1 MTRPS
6 VLTARGIRKTL
17 GEGAGQV
24 EALKGVSLTVHSGEL
39 TLLMGPSGS
48 GKTTLLS
55 ILGCLLRADEGTL
68 ELGDTKLQGM
78 TPEQLAF
85 VRREHIGFVFQSY
98 NLFPTLTAV
107 ENTAL
112 CLDVRG
118 TDRATA
124 HKRALE
130 ALDAVGLSHRVNAHP
145 RTMSGGEK
153 QRVAIARALVGKP
166 SIILADEP
174 TSALDAENGKA
185 VMQLLSDV
193 SKDSGRAVLAVTH
206 DHRTEVYADRIV
218 QIEDGIISGSTR
230 PTKGKASETETHD
243 THETKTSNVTP
254 LPTKNK
260 RQRGPQPSKKRRAG
274 KSKR

>member
-24 EALKGVSLTVHSGEL
+24 EALKGVSLTVHSDEL

-55 ILGCLLRADEGTL
+55 VLGCLLSADEGTL
-68 ELGDTKLQGM
+68 ELAGESLAGLSS
-78 TPEQLAF
+78 EQLAR

-98 NLFPTLTAV
+98 NLFPTLSAA

-118 TDRATA
+118 VDRTTA

-130 ALDAVGLSHRVNAHP
+130 ALDAVGLSHRVNAYP

-185 VMQLLSDV
+185 VMKLLSDV
-193 SKDSGRAVLAVTH
+193 SRDSGRAVLAVTH

-218 QIEDGIISGSTR
+218 RIEDGLITGSSR
-230 PTKGKASETETHD
+230 PKKCKRVEEDGVPNVEG
-243 THETKTSNVTP
+243 SNVTP
-254 LPTKNK
+254 LPTPENK
-260 RQRGPQPSKKRRAG
+260 RPRNSPPAKRRRAG
-274 KSKR
+274 KAKR

>member
-1 MTRPS
+1 MTHSS

-24 EALKGVSLTVHSGEL
+24 EALKGVSLTVHTGEM

-55 ILGCLLRADEGTL
+55 ILGCLLSADSGTL
-68 ELGDTKLQGM
+68 ELDGESLQGLSS
-78 TPEQLAF
+78 EELAR

-98 NLFPTLTAV
+98 NLFPTLSAA

-118 TDRATA
+118 VDRTTA

-130 ALDAVGLSHRVNAHP
+130 ALDAVGLSHRVNAYP

-166 SIILADEP
+166 SVILADEP

-185 VMQLLSDV
+185 VMQLLADV
-193 SKDSGRAVLAVTH
+193 SRDSGRAVLAVTH

-218 QIEDGIISGSTR
+218 RIEDGLITDSSR
-230 PTKGKASETETHD
+230 PTKCKSAPEEEVQEIEG
-243 THETKTSNVTP
+243 SNVTP
-254 LPTKNK
+254 LPTQKNK
-260 RQRGPQPSKKRRAG
+260 RARGSNAPKRRRAG
-274 KSKR
+274 KAKR

>member
-6 VLTARGIRKTL
+6 VLSARGIRKTL

-55 ILGCLLRADEGTL
+55 VLGCLLSADSGTL
-68 ELGDTKLQGM
+68 ELGGETLHDM
-78 TPEQLAF
+78 SAEQLAR
-85 VRREHIGFVFQSY
+85 VRRDHIGFVFQSY
-98 NLFPTLTAV
+98 NLFPTLSAV

-130 ALDAVGLSHRVNAHP
+130 ALDAVGLSHRVNAYP

-193 SKDSGRAVLAVTH
+193 SHDGDRAVLAVTH

-218 QIEDGIISGSTR
+218 RIEDGIISGSTR
-230 PTKGKASETETHD
+230 PKNCRAAGKPVVTTDD
-243 THETKTSNVTP
+243 TWNVTP
-254 LPTKNK
+254 LKPPKPK
-260 RQRGPQPSKKRRAG
+260 RPRGPQTQKKRRAG
-274 KSKR
+274 KAKR

>member
-1 MTRPS
+1 MTRPT

-17 GEGAGQV
+17 GEGAGAV
-24 EALKGVSLTVHSGEL
+24 EALKGVSLTIHDGEL

-55 ILGCLLRADEGTL
+55 ILGCLLSADTGTL
-68 ELGDTKLQGM
+68 ELGETPLAGM
-78 TPEQLAF
+78 SSEQLAR

-98 NLFPTLTAV
+98 NLFPTLTAA

-118 TDRATA
+118 TDRKTA
-124 HKRALE
+124 HKRAIE
-130 ALDAVGLSHRVNAHP
+130 ALESVGLEHRVNAYP
-145 RTMSGGEK
+145 GTMSGGEK

-218 QIEDGIISGSTR
+218 RIEDGLITGSSR
-230 PTKGKASETETHD
+230 PDHKASE
-243 THETKTSNVTP
+243 KTADDAVIEGSNVTP
-254 LPTKNK
+254 LPTPKK
-260 RQRGPQPSKKRRAG
+260 PSRRPSSPKKRRAG
-274 KSKR
+274 KAKR